1 LQLFYQT
8 TNFIINMGPS
18 LYILFILSVA
28 TYILWLWY
36 LKSSNDMELKV
47 AIRTS
52 AFNWFSLSHSFLY
65 QFIDI

>member
-1 LQLFYQT
+1 
-8 TNFIINMGPS
+8 MGPS
-18 LYILFILSVA
+18 LYIIFILSVA

-36 LKSSNDMELKV
+36 LKSSKDLELKD

>member
-1 LQLFYQT
+1 
-8 TNFIINMGPS
+8 MGPS
-18 LYILFILSVA
+18 LYIIIILVVA
-28 TYILWLWY
+28 TYILWKWFI
-36 LKSSNDMELKV
+36 KSSKDMELKD